1 MPQPQPPI
9 TMCITEAEQNVSNY
23 LRLLWLQHVYWTR
36 MVIEGVAFDLPSLN
50 VTTNRLLQNP
60 KDFEEVLVT
69 FYGQDI
75 ASRFAELLTT
85 HLTTANELV
94 IASKV
99 GNVDAASDAEKRWYE
114 NADQIATF
122 LSNINPNWSVDDWQE
137 MLYNHLAMTKTEAT
151 DILTQNY
158 EDSID
163 IFADIERGAL
173 EMADVMTQGMVQ
185 QFMQFFR

>member
-1 MPQPQPPI
+1 L
-9 TMCITEAEQNVSNY
+9 VS
-23 LRLLWLQHVYWTR
+23 
-36 MVIEGVAFDLPSLN
+36 
-50 VTTNRLLQNP
+50 
-60 KDFEEVLVT
+60 
-69 FYGQDI
+69 FYGQDT
-75 ASRFAELLTT
+75 AAKFAELLTT

-94 IASKV
+94 AAMKE

-137 MLYNHLAMTKTEAT
+137 MLYNHLAMTKTEAN
-151 DILTQNY
+151 DILTQSY
-158 EDSID
+158 EDSIN

-173 EMADVMTQGMVQ
+173 EMADVMTQGIVQ